1 MYPEMPETPLRR
13 KLSTYSFWFGF
24 VFYNDF
30 RLCKNSVS
38 KMSIYEHVSPID
50 LGQINTYE
58 LASRPSKVTVDDF
71 AVPPAG
77 TDTIGEFLA
86 KLPNILAVQSLRGVA
101 EQVRRARDLRKPII
115 WGFGGHV
122 VKTGLAPIVIDLM
135 KRGYVTALA
144 GNGSVLVH
152 DTEIAMVGFTS
163 EDVDATLGKGDFGA
177 AKETG
182 EILNAAAKR
191 GHDEGIGLGEAMGR
205 EVTSLDPPH
214 ADKSMLCE
222 AYKLGVPFTAHLTVG
237 ADIGHFHASANGADL
252 GATSHTDFRLMCSL
266 VRQMNGG
273 GVYINYGSAVVMPE
287 IFMKAVSVV
296 RNLGHEVNDITTAN
310 FDFVQ
315 RYRPMTN
322 VVHRPTANGAG
333 RGYSITGH
341 HELTMPMLAAQ
352 IISG

>member
-1 MYPEMPETPLRR
+1 
-13 KLSTYSFWFGF
+13 
-24 VFYNDF
+24 
-30 RLCKNSVS
+30 
-38 KMSIYEHVSPID
+38 MSIYDRYSPID
-50 LGQINTYE
+50 LEKINTYE

-71 AVPPAG
+71 AVPPAE
-77 TDTIGEFLA
+77 DDSVAEFLK
-86 KLPNILAVQSLRGVA
+86 KLPNILAVQSLRELA
-101 EQVRRARDLRKPII
+101 VRIRCARDLGKPII

-135 KRGYVTALA
+135 RRGFVTTIA

-182 EILNAAAKR
+182 EILNAAARKGR
-191 GHDEGIGLGEAMGR
+191 IDGIGLGEAMGR
-205 EVTSLDPPH
+205 EVAALDPPH
-214 ADKSMLCE
+214 ADRSMLCE
-222 AYKLGVPFTAHLTVG
+222 AYKRAIPVTAHLTVG
-237 ADIGHFHASANGADL
+237 ADIGHFHASADGADL
-252 GATSHTDFRLMCSL
+252 GATSHADFRLFCSI
-266 VRQMNGG
+266 VREMSGG

-296 RNLGHEVNDITTAN
+296 RNLGHDIEDITTAN

-315 RYRPMTN
+315 RYRPLTN

-333 RGYSITGH
+333 RGFSITGH
-341 HELTMPMLAAQ
+341 HELTMPLLAAQ
-352 IISG
+352 ILCGE